1 MRHHLHKIMFASA
14 LVLGVGG
21 FAAPSWAQSTDPLPT
36 LSEGRLA
43 GGNNGI
49 SRELTI
55 DNGVDSGPGGVNVT
69 ATIDKDKDKRV
80 VELIAKLKIAVIL
93 VANLVRPDG
102 AAEAEAVVNQTN
114 DGNTV
119 DQDTLVGGVGL
130 PWNVTLRAAIRGAIN
145 GNTGIVQVNQD
156 VGNMV
161 NQGNVLALAL
171 TTSAS
176 SFADSQASAQ
186 QNTTT
191 NNSALRE
198 ASPPDTPQ
206 RTTLIS
212 ESINRNTG
220 ITMVNQNSGNMNN
233 QLNAAA
239 IAIGR
244 NAVVALSETDLGQFN
259 TGNKV
264 GDNNTHKQDLIINS
278 VNGNTG
284 ITAVNQSTGS
294 HNNQATVISF
304 SGVASF

>member
-1 MRHHLHKIMFASA
+1 MRKLVLAAAVAAFALGTSPASA
-14 LVLGVGG
+14 DVFVN
-21 FAAPSWAQSTDPLPT
+21 AQ
-36 LSEGRLA
+36 
-43 GGNNGI
+43 
-49 SRELTI
+49 
-55 DNGVDSGPGGVNVT
+55 
-69 ATIDKDKDKRV
+69 IDKDKDKRV

-93 VANLVRPDG
+93 VANLLTPDG

-119 DQDTLVGGVGL
+119 DQDTLKGGVGL
-130 PWNVTLRAAIRGAIN
+130 PFNVTLRAAIQGSIN

-161 NQGNVLALAL
+161 NQGNVLSLAL

-186 QNTTT
+186 QNTTN

-206 RTTLIS
+206 RTTVIRD
-212 ESINRNTG
+212 SINRNTG
-220 ITMVNQNSGNMNN
+220 VTMVNQNSGNMNN

-294 HNNQATVISF
+294 HNNQATIISF